1 MLNFYFKSTFSMK
14 PGKFQLYFINNCRI
28 TNTSNEEIIWQHK
41 KLIDKIKNEKNVASL
56 EVFEVVLFEWNLV
69 DNQYQQKSEVLYS
82 FKYNK
87 SYAYLLNA
95 I

>member
-28 TNTSNEEIIWQHK
+28 TNTSNLFDSTK

-56 EVFEVVLFEWNLV
+56 EVFEVVLFE
-69 DNQYQQKSEVLYS
+69 
-82 FKYNK
+82 
-87 SYAYLLNA
+87 
-95 I
+95 